1 LKFHVLTTD
10 KETRARA
17 GLLETSHGIIHTP
30 VFIPVGTQATVKA
43 LSPEDLN
50 QLDAQIILSN
60 TYHLYLRPG
69 AEIISKAGGVQKF
82 AGWNQPMLT
91 DSGGYQVFSLN
102 DFNKIKDEGVYF
114 QSHIDGSKHFF
125 SPEKVVQIQR
135 NLGSNIMMVLD
146 ECVPYP
152 VDYNYVKKSN
162 KITID
167 WAKRSLKTFNNTE
180 PEHGFYQD
188 IFAIVQG
195 STFTDL
201 RIECANALLEM
212 DFPGYAIGGLSVGE
226 PKEDM
231 YDMTS
236 VCTEILPEH
245 KPRYLMGV
253 GKPEDLLEAIE
264 RGIDM
269 FDCILPTRN
278 GRNGNVFTNFGPL
291 SIKNSMHRDSFIPL
305 DSECNCYT
313 CRTFTRAYLRHLFV
327 AQELLVLKLLSLHN
341 IHFYLHLM
349 KNTRNAI
356 LNNNFKN
363 WKKEFLEKYKLNDE
377 IKQTNI

>member
-1 LKFHVLTTD
+1 LEFHILTTD

-50 QLDAQIILSN
+50 LLNAQIILSN

-91 DSGGYQVFSLN
+91 DSGGYQVFSLK

-152 VDYNYVKKSN
+152 ADYNYVKKSN

-167 WAKRSLKTFNNTE
+167 WAKRSLKIFNNTE

-188 IFAIVQG
+188 IYAIVQG

-201 RIECANALLEM
+201 RTECANALLEM

-231 YDMTS
+231 YNMTS
-236 VCTEILPEH
+236 VCTEILPAH

-264 RGIDM
+264 RGVDM

-327 AQELLVLKLLSLHN
+327 AHELLVLKLLSLHN

-349 KNTRNAI
+349 KNTRHAI
-356 LNNNFKN
+356 LNNNFKS

-377 IKQTNI
+377 IKQTYK